1 MMKRY
6 FQLLLLLTF
15 VSCEDKNVV
24 FEENKEI
31 SGAVWKVNQPAHFEF
46 EVQDTLALYNFY
58 VNMRNKEN
66 YPFSNVFVFI
76 EMEFPNGKKSV
87 DTVECYLA
95 DTQGKWLGS
104 GLGDI
109 YDNRFLYQQS
119 KQFPL
124 QGRYKIDII
133 QGMRVTDLEGIC
145 DVGFRLSKK

>member
-1 MMKRY
+1 MKRY

-31 SGAVWKVNQPAHFEF
+31 SGAVWNVNQPAHFEF
-46 EVQDTLALYNFY
+46 EVQDTLSLYNFY
-58 VNMRNKEN
+58 VNMRNKGV

-95 DTQGKWLGS
+95 DPKGKWLGS

-109 YDNRFLYQQS
+109 YDNRFLYQQG

-133 QGMRVTDLEGIC
+133 QGMRVPDLEGIC